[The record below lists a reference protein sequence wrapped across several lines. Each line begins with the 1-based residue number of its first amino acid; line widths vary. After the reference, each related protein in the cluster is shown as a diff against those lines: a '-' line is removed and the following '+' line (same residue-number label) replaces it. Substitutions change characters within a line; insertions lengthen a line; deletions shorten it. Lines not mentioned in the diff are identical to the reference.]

1 MQERKIRM
9 RLQPQDKL
17 LKPNERSCVRWTFR
31 ALKLDIQITGV
42 SEKNG
47 SVFTLMQN
55 LWKSKNYCGKTNA
68 LIFNMKVQNVKKKKK
83 RKLAWFY
90 LVFLNSGVREIPS
103 HLMWKLPP
111 CDAQFFPIFGRT
123 TAVLK
128 SKQGL
133 FIKTCSWLNR
143 FKKKKNQSL
152 LRCRN

>member
-68 LIFNMKVQNVKKKKK
+68 LIFNMKEQNVKKKKVGMILLGFFK
-83 RKLAWFY
+83 QWGKGNHLT
-90 LVFLNSGVREIPS
+90 LNVE
-103 HLMWKLPP
+103 
-111 CDAQFFPIFGRT
+111 T
-123 TAVLK
+123 TALWCTV
-128 SKQGL
+128 
-133 FIKTCSWLNR
+133 FPDFWAYNCRIKIEAR
-143 FKKKKNQSL
+143 FVH
-152 LRCRN
+152 

>member
-68 LIFNMKVQNVKKKKK
+68 LIFNMKVQNVKKKKVGMILLGFFK
-83 RKLAWFY
+83 QWGKGNPLT
-90 LVFLNSGVREIPS
+90 LNVE
-103 HLMWKLPP
+103 
-111 CDAQFFPIFGRT
+111 T
-123 TAVLK
+123 TALWCTVFPDFWAYNC
-128 SKQGL
+128 G
-133 FIKTCSWLNR
+133 IKIEAR
-143 FKKKKNQSL
+143 FVH
-152 LRCRN
+152 